1 MVSDLDALARAAA
14 AWVVTFTVHGFIVCL
29 AALACGQWLL
39 RRAASRDLLWKGALI
54 LPLATSLVTVSPPT
68 VPLADIVRRVSPMAV
83 RPPQVTVTLTRGAG
97 KVRRERRVRDVV
109 ASSLA
114 TFILTTALVNAMI
127 GGARHRRRRRDLQRE
142 LSVTWPTS
150 VAPHIEATLKADLPG
165 VRLVA
170 GPRLLSPLAMGQ
182 RTVYVPAVSFRTLND
197 VQQTG
202 VLAHEV
208 AHLKRLDPYW
218 IGFAEWLAAIV
229 PFSYVLRFVVVRMRR
244 DSELLCDAAA
254 ARVSRSPQSLVE
266 ALAVF
271 VGDLEAAQRT
281 PLRVG
286 YADSP
291 VLHRARRLLHGPLE
305 SARPENWVWAV
316 LIAIAVLAAVTP
328 RARLTSTLG
337 PPAGR
342 DTVAST
348 VGRVSPRVM
357 RAPVPSRRVS
367 AAGRRKASVRFA
379 GTGRTWRTRCCSR
392 PYTRTLRCHAG
403 SLPARGARAVTAR
416 RSGEH
421 GFDRRNRDDRTR
433 AGDPRKRSRS

>member
-1 MVSDLDALARAAA
+1 MTMMSDLDALARAAA

-29 AALACGQWLL
+29 AALACGHWLL

-54 LPLATSLVTVSPPT
+54 LPMATSLVTLSPTT
-68 VPLADIVRRVSPMAV
+68 VPLADIVRRVSPVAV
-83 RPPQVTVTLTRGAG
+83 RPPQVTVTVTRGAG
-97 KVRRERRVRDVV
+97 KLGRERRVRDVA

-114 TFILTTALVNAMI
+114 TVILATALVNAVI
-127 GGARHRRRRRDLQRE
+127 GWRGYRRRRRDLKRE

-150 VAPHIEATLKADLPG
+150 VAPHIEATVKADLPG

-208 AHLKRLDPYW
+208 AHLKRLDPFW
-218 IGFAEWLAAIV
+218 IGFGEWLAAIV
-229 PFSYVLRFVVVRMRR
+229 PYSYVLRFVVVRMRR
-244 DSELLCDAAA
+244 DSELLCDATA
-254 ARVSRSPQSLVE
+254 ARVSRSPHALVE

-291 VLHRARRLLHGPLE
+291 VLQRARRLLHGPLE
-305 SARPENWVWAV
+305 SARPGNWVWVV
-316 LIAIAVLAAVTP
+316 LIAIGVLAAVTP

-337 PPAGR
+337 PPGGR
-342 DTVAST
+342 DTVTRT
-348 VGRVSPRVM
+348 VSRVSPRVM

-367 AAGRRKASVRFA
+367 ATGRRKA
-379 GTGRTWRTRCCSR
+379 
-392 PYTRTLRCHAG
+392 
-403 SLPARGARAVTAR
+403 
-416 RSGEH
+416 H
-421 GFDRRNRDDRTR
+421 GFDRRNCDDRTR
-433 AGDPRKRSRS
+433 AGYPRKRSRS